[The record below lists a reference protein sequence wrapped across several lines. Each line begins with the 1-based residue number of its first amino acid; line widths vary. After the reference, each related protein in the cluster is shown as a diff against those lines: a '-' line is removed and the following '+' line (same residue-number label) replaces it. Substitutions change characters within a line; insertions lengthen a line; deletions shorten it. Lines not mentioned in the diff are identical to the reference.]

1 MSDIRC
7 PISDIRSAGGGSVC
21 AKIRNVTFAR
31 SFRRYSWLVAIATLA
46 AAAACAE
53 SPTGPSS
60 GAPYSQV
67 DLRIG
72 AGADAVSGKNVTVNY
87 TGWLY
92 DPTKTDGKGLQFD
105 SSVGQTPLTFTV
117 GAGHVIQGFDR
128 GVTGMRAGGARR
140 IVVPPS
146 LGYGASRN
154 NSIPPY
160 ATLVFEIELVE
171 VLETQ

>member
-1 MSDIRC
+1 VIRVL
-7 PISDIRSAGGGSVC
+7 RSLVC
-21 AKIRNVTFAR
+21 
-31 SFRRYSWLVAIATLA
+31 LA
-46 AAAACAE
+46 AVCSLTACAD

-67 DLRIG
+67 DLRLG
-72 AGADAVSGKNVTVNY
+72 TGADAVTGKNVVVNY

-105 SSVGQTPLTFTV
+105 TSIGATPLTFTI
-117 GAGHVIQGFDR
+117 GSGQVIQGFDR
-128 GVTGMRAGGARR
+128 GVSGMKVGGARR

-154 NSIPPY
+154 GSIPPFS
-160 ATLVFEIELVE
+160 TLVFEVELVE
-171 VLETQ
+171 IVEPQ

>member
-1 MSDIRC
+1 MIRALFSILC
-7 PISDIRSAGGGSVC
+7 
-21 AKIRNVTFAR
+21 
-31 SFRRYSWLVAIATLA
+31 LA
-46 AAAACAE
+46 AAIGVGACAE

-72 AGADAVSGKNVTVNY
+72 SGADAVTGKIVIVNY

-105 SSVGQTPLTFTV
+105 SSVGLDPLTFTV
-117 GAGHVIQGFDR
+117 GGGQVIAGFDR
-128 GVTGMRAGGARR
+128 GVTGMKVGGARR

-146 LGYGASRN
+146 LGYGSSRN
-154 NSIPPY
+154 NSIPPF
-160 ATLVFEIELVE
+160 ATLVFEIELVD
-171 VLETQ
+171 VVQTQ